1 MSYKQLP
8 SKNTSAAVCQ
18 PISCWREHNRKSS
31 GVQRAGQV
39 QVCGLTAVVDRVGD
53 DGFERSGE
61 SSVAVLQEGGEL

>member
-1 MSYKQLP
+1 M
-8 SKNTSAAVCQ
+8 
-18 PISCWREHNRKSS
+18 
-31 GVQRAGQV
+31 QRGGEL